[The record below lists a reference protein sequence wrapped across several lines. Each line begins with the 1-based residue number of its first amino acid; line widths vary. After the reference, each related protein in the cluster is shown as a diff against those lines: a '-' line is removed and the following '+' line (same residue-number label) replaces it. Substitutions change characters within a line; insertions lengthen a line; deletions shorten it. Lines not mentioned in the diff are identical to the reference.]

1 MKTTDIVNEVARL
14 MAQRELGLREHK
26 DSQEIKAKRGLP
38 AVRDAVEL
46 SDSAKAFAVHDASG
60 TDYESEQNFKVERL
74 KSLVNGGNYHMDHEM
89 VETIAERIA
98 NMLV

>member
-14 MAQRELGLREHK
+14 MAQRELGLK
-26 DSQEIKAKRGLP
+26 DPKDAPELKAKRALP
-38 AVRDAVEL
+38 VARDAVEL

-60 TDYESEQNFKVERL
+60 TAYENDQYLKVERL
-74 KSLVNGGNYHMDHEM
+74 KSLVNSGAYHMNPEM

>member
-14 MAQRELGLREHK
+14 LEQRDLGLK
-26 DSQEIKAKRGLP
+26 DPKEGKHIKAKRPLVQ
-38 AVRDAVEL
+38 AHDEVEL
-46 SDSAKAFAVHDASG
+46 SDSAKAYAGHESG
-60 TDYESEQNFKVERL
+60 TDYENDQYLKVGRL
-74 KSLVNGGNYHMDHEM
+74 KSLVASGDYHMDPSM

>member
-14 MAQRELGLREHK
+14 VAQRDLGLK
-26 DSQEIKAKRGLP
+26 DPKDAKELKARRALP
-38 AVRDAVEL
+38 EMRDEVEL
-46 SDSAKAFAVHDASG
+46 SDSAKAFAVHEAG
-60 TDYESEQNFKVERL
+60 AAYENDQYLKVERL
-74 KSLVNGGNYHMDHEM
+74 KSLVGGGNYHMDHAM